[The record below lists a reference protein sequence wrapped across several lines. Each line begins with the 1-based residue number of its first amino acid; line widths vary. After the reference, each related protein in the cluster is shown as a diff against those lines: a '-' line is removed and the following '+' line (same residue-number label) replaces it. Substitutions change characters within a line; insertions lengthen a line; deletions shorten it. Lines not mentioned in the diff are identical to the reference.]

1 MHCIQIMDNKSSSI
15 LLLVCYKISMH
26 LHSAFNRV
34 ALMLLLIN
42 IDNAYYCISIAMCDV
57 HTTAQFVCRIW
68 NGPHT
73 IVQMNWY
80 LFGMSSVQQCD
91 CFMIKENKMQITSV
105 NIAHFVWYL
114 EKLNSHRIFQPR
126 SIMILSIFF
135 LYFSLQFW
143 TTWKYVWNC
152 MQHAS
157 KTSFQ
162 LKWLQPTSVGSKS
175 SFVFV

>member
-15 LLLVCYKISMH
+15 LLLVCYKISLH

-57 HTTAQFVCRIW
+57 HTTAQFICRIW

-135 LYFSLQFW
+135 CISLSNFELHENMCG
-143 TTWKYVWNC
+143 TVCSMRRKPVSSWNDFNPH
-152 MQHAS
+152 Q
-157 KTSFQ
+157 
-162 LKWLQPTSVGSKS
+162 
-175 SFVFV
+175 